1 MKTTNDGLHGLR
13 LRAVPECYA
22 PLPCDCDDCLCDAP
36 RECAECSLEVAMG
49 WRVRV
54 DVIRDGE
61 ADSVDVCSQCGS
73 IGILVPDGKPG

>member
-1 MKTTNDGLHGLR
+1 
-13 LRAVPECYA
+13 
-22 PLPCDCDDCLCDAP
+22 
-36 RECAECSLEVAMG
+36 MG

-73 IGILVPDGKPG
+73 IGILVADGKPG